1 MNKMENHELSNRV
14 KKVQNL
20 LHDLGA
26 DACVIT
32 SSVNQFYLT
41 NSVFDGYFYIQ
52 AEEEPL
58 MFVRRPAGLE
68 NVHYIRKP
76 EQITDFIIRLPK
88 VVLMETG
95 VMPYTTALRLQK
107 ALGMPEIIDVSG
119 KMREIRSVKSEFEME
134 QMRANAKIQSEVYK
148 QIPSLYRDGIT
159 DIEFQIEVER
169 VMRLNG
175 SIGIF
180 RAYGERMEIFMGSV
194 LAGDN
199 ADVASPYDF
208 SMGGGGLSKILPIGA
223 SGVALKEGMTVMFDM
238 AGNYTPYQS
247 DMTRTF
253 AIGKIPDIAYRAHQV
268 SIEMNRWLEQN
279 VKPGITCN
287 EIYDYS
293 LKTAVNNGLEANF
306 MGNTQ
311 QVKFVGHGLGLEIN
325 EPPVLTPRSK
335 EVLQKN
341 MAFAYEPKFVFP
353 KIGAVGIENTF
364 IVTDSGLEKITICE
378 ENIIEL

>member
-1 MNKMENHELSNRV
+1 MNKMENHELSNRI

-20 LHDLGA
+20 LHNLQA
-26 DACVIT
+26 DACIIA

-41 NSVFDGYFYIQ
+41 NMVFDGYFYIQ
-52 AEEEPL
+52 AEDEPL

-76 EQITDFIIRLPK
+76 EQITDFIFQLPK

-107 ALGMPEIIDVSG
+107 ALGMPEIIDVSA
-119 KMREIRSVKSEFEME
+119 KMREIRSVKSEFELE

-148 QIPSLYRDGIT
+148 QIPLLYRDGMT

-199 ADVASPYDF
+199 ADAASPYDF

-268 SIEMNRWLEQN
+268 TIEMNRWLEQN
-279 VKPGITCN
+279 VKVGTTCD

-293 LKTAVNNGLEANF
+293 LKTAVDNGLKANF

-341 MAFAYEPKFVFP
+341 MAFAYEPKFVIP

>member
-268 SIEMNRWLEQN
+268 SIEMSRWLEQN
-279 VKPGITCN
+279 VKPGITCA

>member
-1 MNKMENHELSNRV
+1 
-14 KKVQNL
+14 
-20 LHDLGA
+20 
-26 DACVIT
+26 
-32 SSVNQFYLT
+32 
-41 NSVFDGYFYIQ
+41 
-52 AEEEPL
+52 

-268 SIEMNRWLEQN
+268 SIEMSRWLEQN
-279 VKPGITCN
+279 VKPGITCA